1 MENLEGIF
9 PIISEHLDSKFS
21 GGVRFSKTAQ
31 STTSKDF
38 FAITKEK
45 MQSELKSD
53 SAKTP
58 LPAWIFYENMG
69 ANLRIFLG
77 LNCLERHP
85 SLRERTRPQ
94 LLY

>member
-58 LPAWIFYENMG
+58 LPAWIFYENVG

-77 LNCLERHP
+77 LNCLG
-85 SLRERTRPQ
+85 TQ
-94 LLY
+94 V